1 MIIRINK
8 LTKLYGPQKAINEIS
23 FELKQGEL
31 VGFLGP
37 NGAGKSTTMKII
49 TGFLA
54 ASSGEVL
61 IDDELMTPSNHQLRR
76 SIGYL
81 PENNPIYTD
90 LYVKEYLSYTAGMY
104 GLKQTKKEVERVI
117 SMTGLT
123 KERTKKI
130 GALSKG
136 YRQRVGLAQ
145 ALIHNPKLLILDE
158 PTTGLDPNQLEE
170 IRTLITNISEEK
182 TVLLSTHIMQEVE
195 AICNRVLIIN
205 EGKII
210 ADSPTAA
217 MKSNFLFTGQRV
229 FVEFMEDVNIEKI
242 RAELQPKNI
251 EPINNRSIIVTGN
264 SDQDIRP
271 KLFNYAVEQKL
282 TLLSLKEEQAGLEHI
297 FQKLTKK

>member
-251 EPINNRSIIVTGN
+251 EPINNRSIIVTGS